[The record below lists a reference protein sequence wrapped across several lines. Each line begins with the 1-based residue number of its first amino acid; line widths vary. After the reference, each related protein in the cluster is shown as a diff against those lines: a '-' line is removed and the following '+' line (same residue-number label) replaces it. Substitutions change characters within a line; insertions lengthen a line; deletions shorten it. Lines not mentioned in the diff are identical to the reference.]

1 MPWTITY
8 DTYCGF
14 LIKVREQEGKGFCYK
29 IFKLNQS
36 CVRSGEGLANVGAAL
51 ERAKQKIEDELVDR
65 YDIELNRTGEAE
77 LKSFLMK
84 NVKNFDPHDDDQFFN
99 YVGKITDAKRDAG
112 ADSNGELEI
121 VLSGDYGDVATFTAP
136 DDYFQIV
143 DNGKNDF

>member
-1 MPWTITY
+1 MVWTITY
-8 DTYCGF
+8 DMYCGF
-14 LIKVREQEGKGFCYK
+14 LIKVREQEAGAGFGYQ
-29 IFKLNQS
+29 IFKLKQS
-36 CVRSGEGLANVGAAL
+36 CVRSGKGLGSVEAAL
-51 ERAKQKIEDELVDR
+51 ERARQKIDDELADR

-84 NVKNFDPHDDDQFFN
+84 NVKNFAPNDDDQFSE

-112 ADSNGELEI
+112 ADSDGAMEI

-143 DNGKNDF
+143 DNGEK

>member
-1 MPWTITY
+1 MAWTITY
-8 DTYCGF
+8 DMYCGF
-14 LIKVREQEGKGFCYK
+14 LIKVREQEAGAGFGYQ
-29 IFKLNQS
+29 IFKLKQS
-36 CVRSGEGLANVGAAL
+36 CVRSGKGLGSVEAAL
-51 ERAKQKIEDELVDR
+51 ERARQKIDDELADR

-84 NVKNFDPHDDDQFFN
+84 NVKNFAPNDDDQFSE

-112 ADSNGELEI
+112 ADSDGVMEI

-143 DNGKNDF
+143 DNGEK